1 MVQSF
6 DALLKKLSVFF
17 DISLK
22 KFALTITKVLNT
34 TEKNTNVLYTMTN
47 HSIAMTTHIIIMDC
61 ADDTEKKRVRYVIY
75 KWEAERKGKVSEVK
89 AIVVKADLD
98 EGEVS
103 DFLEELYSK
112 ISAGRVETY
121 KAEIEQVEL
130 EKRIESLKVVFK
142 DNIKSVE
149 KLISFIFSKKNTILR
164 EHRYLSDSFSEMEYR
179 VYTRRGKGGVSV
191 KVVLREEEGETTADI
206 QLEGIEDAPKAL
218 KEDLI
223 ADFSFFNVELE
234 GE

>member
-1 MVQSF
+1 MK
-6 DALLKKLSVFF
+6 D
-17 DISLK
+17 
-22 KFALTITKVLNT
+22 
-34 TEKNTNVLYTMTN
+34 Y
-47 HSIAMTTHIIIMDC
+47 SIAMTTHIIVMDC
-61 ADDTEKKRVRYVIY
+61 ADDTEKKRVRYVID

-98 EGEVS
+98 EGEVG

-121 KAEIEQVEL
+121 KAEIEQVEP

-149 KLISFIFSKKNTILR
+149 KLVSFIFSKKNSTLR
-164 EHRYLSDSFSEMEYR
+164 EHRYLSDNFSEMDYT
-179 VYTRRGKGGVSV
+179 VYMRRGKGGVGV
-191 KVVLREEEGETTADI
+191 KVVLREERGGETAADI
-206 QLEGIEDAPKAL
+206 RLEGIEDAPKSL
-218 KEDLI
+218 KEELI
-223 ADFSFFNVELE
+223 GDFSYFDVELE